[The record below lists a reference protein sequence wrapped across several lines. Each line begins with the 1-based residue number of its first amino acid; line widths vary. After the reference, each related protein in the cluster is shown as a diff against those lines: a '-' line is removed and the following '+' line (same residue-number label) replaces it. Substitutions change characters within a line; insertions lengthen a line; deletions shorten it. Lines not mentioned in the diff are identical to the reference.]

1 MSADKL
7 KTPLRR
13 LIVGV
18 SVSDVIA
25 SFSNVLNPIMIPS
38 GVLAYGNQ
46 GPCEAVAFSNH
57 FGAFASMLYT
67 LSLCI
72 YYVHVIK
79 YNTSDRD
86 FATRIEPW
94 LHGISI
100 GYPLL
105 GSIVNLAVGNFNSMG
120 LICWIYSQPLYC
132 ADDPDVEC
140 IRGAN
145 AEAYKLI
152 FAMMPLFVSFIGIVY
167 VMVVISLTVI
177 KQERRNARFRFQ
189 VQQTSDGINQN
200 TCHSFFRHLRSRIG
214 NLFCRGPRESDDS
227 DNIPTYATRGM
238 AASQRRIRNTAAQ
251 SLLYIAAFIITYT
264 GILVIAILELANTP
278 PPFALLVEHD
288 IFHPL
293 CGFFNIL
300 VYTRPKVSTVRRR
313 RPEYWWFQAFWLV
326 VKAGGEMPEL
336 PPRQQTATLAV
347 STAPGNHT
355 DISAMRRRLALAS
368 PAQPVSSSI
377 KDDAIDEVSEPLKST
392 KHSSASF
399 HADDEL
405 VEQLELALVQIEEE
419 EFNAEED
426 KGQQQ
431 IKV

>member
-1 MSADKL
+1 MGEIICKLSYILHAQIFYAGGRTYLSQASLLVTPTARYLGNILRHTKPSMRHFTTSNFSNMPYSYGQLLSVIVISMVSGSVSFIASFTLIVMILMSADKL

-152 FAMMPLFVSFIGIVY
+152 FAMMPLFVSFIGSVY

-189 VQQTSDGINQN
+189 DQQTSDGIN
-200 TCHSFFRHLRSRIG
+200 
-214 NLFCRGPRESDDS
+214 
-227 DNIPTYATRGM
+227 
-238 AASQRRIRNTAAQ
+238 
-251 SLLYIAAFIITYT
+251 
-264 GILVIAILELANTP
+264 
-278 PPFALLVEHD
+278 
-288 IFHPL
+288 
-293 CGFFNIL
+293 
-300 VYTRPKVSTVRRR
+300 
-313 RPEYWWFQAFWLV
+313 
-326 VKAGGEMPEL
+326 
-336 PPRQQTATLAV
+336 
-347 STAPGNHT
+347 
-355 DISAMRRRLALAS
+355 
-368 PAQPVSSSI
+368 
-377 KDDAIDEVSEPLKST
+377 
-392 KHSSASF
+392 
-399 HADDEL
+399 
-405 VEQLELALVQIEEE
+405 
-419 EFNAEED
+419 
-426 KGQQQ
+426 
-431 IKV
+431 